1 MGIIY
6 SSVVDAPISEVFE
19 WHARPGAIYRLMP
32 PWQPVRV
39 GQEAGSLRDGRAVL
53 LMPGGVRWVAAH
65 QPDGYNPPH
74 QFVDQLVSAG
84 LSSVLSWRHTHMFS
98 AEGEAEAENETRVTD
113 EVQTPVPAAALK
125 QMFAYR
131 HRQLAADLAAHHWAR
146 LHRSEPL
153 TVAVTGASGLVG
165 TALTALLGTGGHR
178 VIKLVRHP
186 AQSADERQWQPDQ
199 PAPDLLAGVDAVVH
213 LAGASIAGRFTPAHK
228 RAVRDT
234 RVGPTRRLA
243 ELAAATSG
251 ATSSD
256 TPSDTPGRTTAGPQV
271 FISASAVGYYGADRG
286 DEILGEGSAPG
297 DDFLAGVVTEWEA
310 ATAPAAE
317 AGLRVVQVRTGI
329 VQSPKGGT
337 LRLLYPLFEAGLG
350 GRLGSGRQW
359 QSWIGID
366 DLADVYLRALV
377 DPALSGP
384 VNAVAPDPV
393 RNTDYTRLLG
403 QVLRRPTVIPVPGFG
418 PRLLLGAEGA
428 RELAEASQRVHPD
441 ALLAAGHSFRHP
453 QLEPALRH
461 LLGRV
466 PDA

>member
-1 MGIIY
+1 MGITY

-19 WHARPGAIYRLMP
+19 WHARPGAITRLSP

-39 GQEAGSLRDGRAVL
+39 GQEATSLRDGRAVL
-53 LMPGGVRWVAAH
+53 LLPGGVRWVAEH

-84 LSSVLSWRHTHMFS
+84 LSSVVSWRHTHMFS
-98 AEGEAEAENETRVTD
+98 AEGEAEAENETRVSD
-113 EVQTPVPAAALK
+113 DVQTPVPAAALR

-131 HRQLAADLAAHHWAR
+131 HRQLAADLATQHWAR
-146 LHRSEPL
+146 LHRGEPL
-153 TVAVTGASGLVG
+153 TVAITGASGLVG
-165 TALTALLGTGGHR
+165 TALTALLSTGGHQ

-186 AQSADERQWQPDQ
+186 AQGPGERQWQPDQ
-199 PAPDLLAGVDAVVH
+199 PDPGLLDGVDAVVH

-228 RAVRDT
+228 RAVRET

-243 ELAAATSG
+243 DLAAAARASG
-251 ATSSD
+251 
-256 TPSDTPGRTTAGPQV
+256 GPQTFV
-271 FISASAVGYYGADRG
+271 SASAIGYYGADRG
-286 DEILGEGSAPG
+286 DEILGEDSAPG
-297 DDFLAGVVTEWEA
+297 DDFLARLVVEWEA
-310 ATAPAAE
+310 ATAPAAD

-329 VQSPKGGT
+329 VQTPKGGT
-337 LRLLYPLFEAGLG
+337 LRLLFPLFEAGLG

-359 QSWIGID
+359 LSWIGID

-393 RNTDYTRLLG
+393 RNLDYTRTLG
-403 QVLRRPTVIPVPGFG
+403 SVLRRPTVVPVPGFG

-428 RELAEASQRVHPD
+428 RELAEASQRVRPD
-441 ALLAAGHSFRHP
+441 ALLAAGHTFRYAR
-453 QLEPALRH
+453 LEPALRH
-461 LLGRV
+461 LLGHV
-466 PDA
+466 TDA

>member
-1 MGIIY
+1 MGITY
-6 SSVVDAPISEVFE
+6 SSVVDAPIGEVFE
-19 WHARPGAIYRLMP
+19 WHARPGAITRLLP

-39 GQEAGSLRDGRAVL
+39 GQESGSLRDGRAVL
-53 LMPGGVRWVAAH
+53 LLPGGVRWVAAH
-65 QPDGYNPPH
+65 QPDGYDPPH
-74 QFVDQLVSAG
+74 QFVDELVSAG
-84 LSSVLSWRHTHMFS
+84 LSSVLSWRHTHLFS

-113 EVQTPVPAAALK
+113 DVQSPVPERALR

-131 HRQLAADLAAHHWAR
+131 HRELAADLAAHRWAR
-146 LHRSEPL
+146 LHRSEPM
-153 TVAVTGASGLVG
+153 TVAITGASGLVG
-165 TALTALLGTGGHR
+165 TALTALLSTGGHR

-186 AQSADERQWQPDQ
+186 AQGADERQWQPDQ
-199 PAPDLLAGVDAVVH
+199 PDPGLLAGVDVVVH

-228 RAVRDT
+228 RAVRDS

-251 ATSSD
+251 GTS
-256 TPSDTPGRTTAGPQV
+256 AGPQT
-271 FISASAVGYYGADRG
+271 FISASAIGYYGANRG
-286 DEILGEGSAPG
+286 DEILSEDSSPG
-297 DDFLAGVVTEWEA
+297 DDFLASVVTEWEA

-337 LRLLYPLFEAGLG
+337 LKLFYPLFEAGLG
-350 GRLGSGRQW
+350 GRIGSGRQW
-359 QSWIGID
+359 LSWIGID
-366 DLADVYLRALV
+366 DLSDVYLRALV

-393 RNTDYTRLLG
+393 RNADYTRALG
-403 QVLRRPTVIPVPGFG
+403 KVLRRPTVIPVPGLG
-418 PRLLLGAEGA
+418 PRLLLGEEGA
-428 RELAEASQRVHPD
+428 RELAEASQRVRPD
-441 ALLAAGHSFRHP
+441 ALLAAGHSFRYP

>member
-6 SSVVDAPISEVFE
+6 SSVVDAPVSEVFE
-19 WHARPGAIYRLMP
+19 WHARPGAIYRLLP

-113 EVQTPVPAAALK
+113 EVQAPVPAAALK

-131 HRQLAADLAAHHWAR
+131 HRQLAADLAAQRWSR
-146 LHRSEPL
+146 LHHSEPL

-165 TALTALLGTGGHR
+165 TAVTALLSTGGHR

-186 AQSADERQWQPDQ
+186 AQGADERQWQPDQ

-213 LAGASIAGRFTPAHK
+213 LAGAGIAGRFTPAHK
-228 RAVRDT
+228 RAVRDS
-234 RVGPTRRLA
+234 RIGPTRRLA
-243 ELAAATSG
+243 ELAAAAS
-251 ATSSD
+251 ATASA
-256 TPSDTPGRTTAGPQV
+256 TGGGPRT
-271 FISASAVGYYGADRG
+271 FISASAIGYYGADRG
-286 DEILGEGSAPG
+286 DEILGEDSVPG
-297 DDFLAGVVTEWEA
+297 DDFLARLVVDWEA
-310 ATAPAAE
+310 ATAPATE
-317 AGLRVVQVRTGI
+317 AGLRVALIRTGI
-329 VQSPKGGT
+329 VQTPKGGT
-337 LRLLYPLFEAGLG
+337 LRLLFPLFEAGLG

-359 QSWIGID
+359 LSWIGID

-393 RNTDYTRLLG
+393 RNADYTRVLAS
-403 QVLRRPTVIPVPGFG
+403 VLRRPAVIPVPGFG

-428 RELAEASQRVHPD
+428 RELAEASQRVRPD
-441 ALLAAGHSFRHP
+441 ALLSAGHSFRYAR
-453 QLEPALRH
+453 LDPALRH
-461 LLGRV
+461 VLGRV
-466 PDA
+466 TGA